1 MADVLNDII
10 ELLTGGISGIATGIG
25 DGLGN
30 LVESIFLKVGA
41 DGAIEG
47 LSVFGGVIVIFAGV
61 GLAVG
66 LSKLVVHWISG
77 LGGGGM

>member
-1 MADVLNDII
+1 MTEVLNEII
-10 ELLTGGISGIATGIG
+10 TLLTGGISGMASGIG
-25 DGLGN
+25 SGLGN
-30 LVESIFLKVGA
+30 LVESIFLKVGS
-41 DGAIEG
+41 DGAVEG

-66 LSKLVVHWISG
+66 LSKLVVHWVSG